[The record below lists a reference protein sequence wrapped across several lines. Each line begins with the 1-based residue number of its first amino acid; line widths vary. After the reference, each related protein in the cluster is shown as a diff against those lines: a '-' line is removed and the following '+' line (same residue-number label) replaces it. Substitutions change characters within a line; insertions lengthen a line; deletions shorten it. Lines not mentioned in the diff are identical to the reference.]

1 MALLQDPSSRFPDGE
16 RRAAAWLLG
25 LGAAGVLATCVSYVL
40 AGTPAALPGG
50 APDFESGRVATAAAA
65 GWMRAAGTFG
75 MPGDVLLVAG
85 CVLLAGAGRRAGT
98 AAGAVGW
105 GLLALSCALFIL
117 VDAVVAFVLPPV
129 AVSGSAPAYVVARS
143 AFDVLFNIGGWTLGL
158 GALLAALGAPGR
170 ALAWRPLRGLMG
182 LAGVLGLAV
191 NTSFLLGG
199 PGAPLIG
206 PAVVLTALALLGAG
220 LALGRR

>member
-1 MALLQDPSSRFPDGE
+1 MPLHQDPTRFPDGE

-40 AGTPAALPGG
+40 AGAPAALPGG
-50 APDFESGRVATAAAA
+50 APDFDTGRDATAAAA
-65 GWMRAAGTFG
+65 GWMRAAGSFG

-85 CVLLAGAGRRAGT
+85 CVLLAGAARRAGT

-117 VDAVVAFVLPPV
+117 VDALVGFVLPPV
-129 AVSGSAPAYVVARS
+129 AASGDSAAYVVARS
-143 AFDVLFNIGGWTLGL
+143 SFDVLFNIGGWTLGL
-158 GALLAALGAPGR
+158 GALLAALAPPGR

>member
-1 MALLQDPSSRFPDGE
+1 MPVLPDHSRLPEGE

-25 LGAAGVLATCVSYVL
+25 LGAAGVLCTCISYVM
-40 AGTPAALPGG
+40 ADAPAALPGG
-50 APDFESGRVATAAAA
+50 APDFESGRAATAAAA
-65 GWMRAAGTFG
+65 GWMRSAGSFC
-75 MPGDVLLVAG
+75 MPRDVLLVAG
-85 CVLLAGAGRRAGT
+85 SLLLADARRRAGS

-105 GLLALSCALFIL
+105 GLLALSCLLFIL
-117 VDAVVAFVLPPV
+117 VDALVGFVLPPV
-129 AVSGSAPAYVVARS
+129 AASGGAAAYVVARS
-143 AFDVLFNIGGWTLGL
+143 AFDALFNIGGWTLGL

-170 ALAWRPLRGLMG
+170 ELAWRPLRWLMG
-182 LAGVLGLAV
+182 VAGVLGLVV

-199 PGAPLIG
+199 PGAQAIG

>member
-1 MALLQDPSSRFPDGE
+1 MTRLI
-16 RRAAAWLLG
+16 RAAPARPMSMRTCPTIRWSAPRT
-25 LGAAGVLATCVSYVL
+25 GASST
-40 AGTPAALPGG
+40 
-50 APDFESGRVATAAAA
+50 
-65 GWMRAAGTFG
+65 
-75 MPGDVLLVAG
+75 
-85 CVLLAGAGRRAGT
+85 LAGAARRAGT

-117 VDAVVAFVLPPV
+117 VDALVGFVLPPV
-129 AVSGSAPAYVVARS
+129 AASGDSAAYVVARS
-143 AFDVLFNIGGWTLGL
+143 SFDVLFNIGGWTLGL
-158 GALLAALGAPGR
+158 GALLAALAPPGR

>member
-1 MALLQDPSSRFPDGE
+1 M
-16 RRAAAWLLG
+16 
-25 LGAAGVLATCVSYVL
+25 
-40 AGTPAALPGG
+40 
-50 APDFESGRVATAAAA
+50 
-65 GWMRAAGTFG
+65 
-75 MPGDVLLVAG
+75 
-85 CVLLAGAGRRAGT
+85 
-98 AAGAVGW
+98 
-105 GLLALSCALFIL
+105 
-117 VDAVVAFVLPPV
+117 LPPV
-129 AVSGSAPAYVVARS
+129 AASGDSAAYVVARS
-143 AFDVLFNIGGWTLGL
+143 SFDVLFNIGGWTLGL
-158 GALLAALGAPGR
+158 GALLAALAPPGR